1 MKASEKFLTKTAI
14 KGVTYMIVKVIYW
27 HSSLKC
33 WSLEMNCFN
42 IGKFGIAACL
52 IKIH

>member
-1 MKASEKFLTKTAI
+1 MKTSEEFLAKTAI

-27 HSSLKC
+27 HLSLKC
-33 WSLEMNCFN
+33 WSLEMNCLN
-42 IGKFGIAACL
+42 TGKFCVAALL